1 MKRGDYVRV
10 SGIEYGSYDGEIGRI
25 YGDVAP
31 VKGKPAWA
39 VDMGDSRENSTVIA
53 ALETHLTVVDNPK
66 SRKLPRK
73 DKEARA

>member
-1 MKRGDYVRV
+1 MKKGDYVRV
-10 SGIEYGSYDGEIGRI
+10 SGVEYGTFDGEIGRL

-39 VDMGDSRENSTVIA
+39 VDMGDVVIA
-53 ALETHLTVVDNPK
+53 ALETDLTVVDNPK